1 MKKIDELF
9 AKIKKNKA
17 RSEDLKE
24 KEFKLLD
31 ELHQEV
37 LSTILKDDL
46 FRKMKWRLPV
56 ANYKYPKI
64 ERVDATKDDNWKKI
78 EKLLDK
84 AGNISWATTYVS
96 LSDHVVMDIEGGVV
110 SLLPRQR
117 DTNGQRGVKIPITD
131 NKKYFEFMNQELLAF
146 VKKYKLVV
154 DFSEIEAQ
162 RLRLLDDVKSV
173 EDTISACRELNASL
187 TK

>member
-17 RSEDLKE
+17 QADDLKE

-31 ELHQEV
+31 ELHEEV

-64 ERVDATKDDNWKKI
+64 ERIDATKDDNWEKI

-96 LSDHVVMDIEGGVV
+96 LSDHVVLDIEGGIV

-117 DTNGQRGVKIPITD
+117 DTNSQRGVRIPAD
-131 NKKYFEFMNQELLAF
+131 GKKYFDFMNQELLAF

-173 EDTISACRELNASL
+173 EDTISFCRELNASL
-187 TK
+187 VK